1 MARRLT
7 LICRFGRKFSHKQ
20 HKPTSL
26 VTFVVPNASRM
37 TYQYIKALHI
47 IFVVTWFAGL
57 FYIVRLFIYT
67 VEAHAEAEPARSI
80 LLEKLTKWS
89 RLLWFGITWPSA
101 IVTLLFGTYF
111 IIFYAPNIPFW
122 LWLKL
127 SFVLG
132 LYIYHW
138 LCHRIY
144 RQLQQGMVR
153 YSSQQLRV
161 WNEVATIFLVSI
173 VFIVI
178 LRDALS
184 LLWGLLGLVAF
195 TVVLLM
201 AIRIYKKMRAQE
213 KP

>member
-1 MARRLT
+1 
-7 LICRFGRKFSHKQ
+7 
-20 HKPTSL
+20 
-26 VTFVVPNASRM
+26 M

-67 VEAHAEAEPARSI
+67 VEAHAESEPARSI

-111 IIFYAPNIPFW
+111 IIFYAPNIPSW

-127 SFVLG
+127 GFVLG
-132 LYIYHW
+132 LYIYHL

-144 RQLQQGMVR
+144 RQLQQGVVR

-195 TVVLLM
+195 TLILLA
-201 AIRIYKKMRAQE
+201 AIRIYKKVRTQE

>member
-1 MARRLT
+1 
-7 LICRFGRKFSHKQ
+7 
-20 HKPTSL
+20 
-26 VTFVVPNASRM
+26 M

-67 VEAHAEAEPARSI
+67 VEAHAEPEPARSI
-80 LLEKLTKWS
+80 LLEKLNKWS

-111 IIFYAPNIPFW
+111 IIFYAPNIPSW

-132 LYIYHW
+132 LYIYHL

-144 RQLQQGMVR
+144 RQLQQGVVR

-184 LLWGLLGLVAF
+184 LLWGLLGLIAF
-195 TVVLLM
+195 TVVLLV
-201 AIRIYKKMRAQE
+201 AIRIYKKVRTPE